1 MRELGTLKA
10 LGWTQRM
17 VVRQVAGESLVTGI
31 AGGLL
36 GIVLGVLAAV
46 AVSQFGPTLSASST
60 TGTDVLGLGAA
71 ATRTAT
77 SSVSLDA
84 PIGGGRPRPGLRA
97 RAPRRAH
104 RRHGGCDARGP
115 APPRR
120 CAEAGRLMSA
130 MYELRGVAKFFQR
143 GSTTVR
149 ALDGV
154 DLQLDA
160 GEFVALEGPSGSGKT
175 TLLQLLGALDRP
187 SAGDVI
193 FEGRDLS
200 GLRDGELA
208 ALRLRSFGFVFQ
220 QFNLI
225 PTLTAVE
232 NVEAKLVPV
241 GGTRERALELLGEVG
256 LAERAD
262 HLPGQLSGG
271 EQQRVAIARALSVD
285 PRVVLAD
292 EPTGN
297 LDTGTGGEI
306 IELLAGLAAEHGAT
320 VIVATHDASLASRGA
335 AAVADAR
342 RSPRGRA
349 RACRGIASAAA

>member
-1 MRELGTLKA
+1 MA
-10 LGWTQRM
+10 
-17 VVRQVAGESLVTGI
+17 
-31 AGGLL
+31 
-36 GIVLGVLAAV
+36 
-46 AVSQFGPTLSASST
+46 
-60 TGTDVLGLGAA
+60 
-71 ATRTAT
+71 
-77 SSVSLDA
+77 
-84 PIGGGRPRPGLRA
+84 
-97 RAPRRAH
+97 
-104 RRHGGCDARGP
+104 
-115 APPRR
+115 
-120 CAEAGRLMSA
+120 A

-149 ALDGV
+149 ALDGI
-154 DLQLDA
+154 DLELGA

-187 SAGDVI
+187 SAGDVV

-200 GLRDGELA
+200 NLPDGELA
-208 ALRLRSFGFVFQ
+208 TLRLRSFGFVFQ

-232 NVEAKLVPV
+232 NVEVKLVPV

-271 EQQRVAIARALSVD
+271 EQQRVAIARALSVE

-297 LDTGTGGEI
+297 LDTGTGGEVV
-306 IELLAGLAAEHGAT
+306 ELLAGLAAEHGAT
-320 VIVATHDASLASRGA
+320 VIVATHDSALAARAPRRLQMRDGRLLGEPAPVA
-335 AAVADAR
+335 AA
-342 RSPRGRA
+342 
-349 RACRGIASAAA
+349 